1 MGSSSSH
8 SAHFEHL
15 GRDQNVWFHK
25 IGWIVV
31 QGANLVFIAY
41 NSFFQKPKLFK
52 MLRRGLPKS

>member
-31 QGANLVFIAY
+31 QGANLVFIA
-41 NSFFQKPKLFK
+41 
-52 MLRRGLPKS
+52 

>member
-1 MGSSSSH
+1 MVLVFHRGFLVIKRIIMGSSSSH

-31 QGANLVFIAY
+31 QGANLVFIA
-41 NSFFQKPKLFK
+41 
-52 MLRRGLPKS
+52 